1 VKLNIV
7 PARTGILWV
16 KLGVRTFFRQPLA
29 LTGLFFM
36 YMAAVLVV
44 TQLPLLGTV
53 LGAILVPAAT
63 LGLMAATAE
72 ASNGRFPMPTVMIS
86 AFRAGKQRARAIL
99 VIGAIYFVAFLL
111 VSLLINVEAVPATAG
126 SPPQLR
132 AGPGLIL
139 AGVLQLPLVI
149 IFALA
154 PGLVHWHEVSATKS
168 LFFSAVAFWRN
179 LGACLVFMFA
189 WFLLVLGAMLAMGLV
204 LAIFG
209 ITPGMQT
216 VSPLLLLI
224 ATMISCSLYF
234 MFRDMFRA
242 DAEEQPP
249 PADEPGE
256 EGTP

>member
-44 TQLPLLGTV
+44 TQIPFVGNV

-72 ASNGRFPMPTVMIS
+72 AANGRFPMPTVMIS
-86 AFRAGKQRARAIL
+86 AFRAGRQRARAIL
-99 VIGAIYFVAFLL
+99 VIGGIYFLAFLL
-111 VSLLINVEAVPATAG
+111 VSLLISVDAVPGAAG
-126 SPPQLR
+126 APAQLR
-132 AGPGLIL
+132 AGPGLIV
-139 AGVLQLPLVI
+139 AAVLQLPLVV

-154 PGLVHWHEVSATKS
+154 PALVHWHEVGATKS
-168 LFFSAVAFWRN
+168 LFFAAVAFWRN
-179 LGACLVFMFA
+179 IGACLVFMAA
-189 WFLLVLGAMLAMGLV
+189 WFLLVLGAMLAMGLI

-209 ITPGMQT
+209 VTPAMQT
-216 VSPLLLLI
+216 VSPLLLLV

-234 MFRDMFRA
+234 MFRDMFR
-242 DAEEQPP
+242 DDEEETPI
-249 PADEPGE
+249 AAEPGGE
-256 EGTP
+256 SP